1 MAVGAAGG
9 GQIPWVFSQVKG
21 TIEEE
26 VAEGKEITYKFLC

>member
-1 MAVGAAGG
+1 MATSAGG

-26 VAEGKEITYKFLC
+26 VAEGKKPNK